1 VIERRWKREADIIV
15 VGGGLVAMMATAV
28 AAESGMRV
36 INYRFS
42 EKLPAANPLTLNA
55 LTVSHDWLH
64 SGLLL
69 DADLPTA
76 RLVRVWGRNMLRTFG
91 IKASSEAGIFVART
105 AESAHRLRRTAH
117 SLGVPIQEMSS
128 MEAGRIAGP
137 HFSQSSSYAVPDGLF
152 DKAALAGVA
161 QQCSVSAGASIVEVD
176 RSEPIALLP
185 SDTTAG
191 GILVQTARE
200 VAESAVTVLA
210 DGGMIPALIEP
221 LRIRHP
227 LAVYRSPL
235 IVMPGP
241 AGLRAGL
248 LVDLD
253 RYLSYV
259 RHDSSASASDIYTIS
274 PSRFSSQHGGA
285 QPMTDLL
292 DSHIWSG
299 QGRPESKAVAVAH
312 EVEVAEVQGHKPVLP
327 WIHQFRSEGFPGLI
341 AVVASVA
348 NLALWTAR
356 KVIRL
361 ATGDMRVE
369 G

>member
-1 VIERRWKREADIIV
+1 
-15 VGGGLVAMMATAV
+15 MATAV

-36 INYRFS
+36 INYRIAD
-42 EKLPAANPLTLNA
+42 KLPP
-55 LTVSHDWLH
+55 VSHDWFH

-91 IKASSEAGIFVART
+91 IGTSSEAGLFVART
-105 AESAHRLRRTAH
+105 ADSANRLRTVADC
-117 SLGVPIQEMSS
+117 LGVPIQEMSVS
-128 MEAGRIAGP
+128 DTIRIAGP
-137 HFSQSSSYAVPDGLF
+137 HFSGSCSYSVPDVLF
-152 DKAALAGVA
+152 DRASLAVVA
-161 QQCSVSAGASIVEVD
+161 RRYSVGAGASIVDVD
-176 RSEPIALLP
+176 SSESIVLLP
-185 SDTTAG
+185 SDTAAG

-210 DGGMIPALIEP
+210 DGAMIPALIEP

-235 IVMPGP
+235 VVMPGP

-253 RYLSYV
+253 KRLAYV
-259 RHDSSASASDIYTIS
+259 RHDSSTSASDIYTVS
-274 PSRFSSQHGGA
+274 PSRFSFQHDGA

-299 QGRPESKAVAVAH
+299 RGRPESRVVGVAH
-312 EVEVAEVQGHKPVLP
+312 EVEAAEVHGHKPVLP

-348 NLALWTAR
+348 NLALWTA
-356 KVIRL
+356 KQVVRL
-361 ATGDMRVE
+361 ATGGNELKVE
-369 G
+369 S

>member
-1 VIERRWKREADIIV
+1 VIERRWKREADLIV

-36 INYRFS
+36 INYRIADKS
-42 EKLPAANPLTLNA
+42 SALNPSKFKN
-55 LTVSHDWLH
+55 DWLH

-91 IKASSEAGIFVART
+91 IKASSEAGVFVART
-105 AESAHRLRRTAH
+105 AESAQRLRRAAD
-117 SLGVPIQEMSS
+117 SLGVPIQEMSTA
-128 MEAGRIAGP
+128 EAGRIAGP
-137 HFSQSSSYAVPDGLF
+137 HFSEASSYSVPDGVF
-152 DKAALAGVA
+152 DKDALADVTERW
-161 QQCSVSAGASIVEVD
+161 SISAGASIVEVD
-176 RSEPIALLP
+176 RYEPIALLP
-185 SDTTAG
+185 SDTAAG
-191 GILVQTARE
+191 GILVQTSRE
-200 VAESAVTVLA
+200 VAESAVIVLA
-210 DGGMIPALIEP
+210 DGAMIPALIEP

-235 IVMPGP
+235 VVMPGP

-253 RYLSYV
+253 KRLAYV
-259 RHDSSASASDIYTIS
+259 RRDNSPLASDIYTIA
-274 PSRFSSQHGGA
+274 PSKFGPGQDGA
-285 QPMTDLL
+285 QPMTGLL

-299 QGRPESKAVAVAH
+299 SARPEAKVVAVAH
-312 EVEVAEVQGHKPVLP
+312 EVETAEVRGHKAVLP

-356 KVIRL
+356 QVIRM
-361 ATGDMRVE
+361 ATGE
-369 G
+369 